1 MSRRRLRISQGPD
14 SGPLHRPGSDSDP
27 HLCPRGSRVWPSRRP
42 PPRRHGQ
49 ELDQEPIVISPPRIE
64 VCSDAHWQT
73 AIDLLAE
80 LVAPAF
86 ERRPDDSKAA

>member
-14 SGPLHRPGSDSDP
+14 SGPLHRPGSNSDP
-27 HLCPRGSRVWPSRRP
+27 HLWHRGQDP
-42 PPRRHGQ
+42 
-49 ELDQEPIVISPPRIE
+49 DQEPIVISRPRIE
-64 VCSDAHWQT
+64 VCSDAHWQS

-80 LVAPAF
+80 LLAPAF